1 VLLARRLR
9 LLRQSRHIQIQVNN
23 MSQTRK
29 LWIGLALL
37 LIATFSILLWMGNQ
51 VHQQAPPMPEN
62 VVTTDGQTLF
72 TRADIETGRTVWQ
85 SIGGQQLGSIW
96 GHGALVA
103 PDWSADWLH
112 RETVAWLELRAQR
125 QLAHPYSKLSA
136 GEQAKLQAELKPEL
150 RRNTYDASSG
160 SIVVSPER
168 AQAIAQIAAH
178 YMSLFSND
186 PATASL
192 RQTYAMKDNTVDTA
206 AHRQQLAAFF
216 FWTAWAAGTE
226 RPGEAATYTNNWP
239 YEPLIGNTP
248 TSSQF
253 LWTVFSVIFMIA
265 GIGLLGWHYAVYHGN
280 EAAQVPPA
288 TDPLRGITITPSMR
302 ATAKYFWLV
311 MVLFLVQI
319 LLGATT
325 AHYQVEG
332 QNLYGLPLAEVL
344 PYSLTRTW
352 HTQLAVLWI
361 ATAWLATGLYIA
373 PAISGHEP
381 KFQRAGVNFLFVC
394 LLVIVVGAFAG
405 QWFAVMQKLGLASNF
420 WFGHQGWEYVD
431 LGRFWQAFLF
441 VGLMLWLALVGRALW
456 PALRRKDE
464 MSSIVGLLFLST
476 LAIGLFYGAGLM
488 WGEHTSLSM
497 VEYWRWW
504 VVHLWVEGFFEVFAV
519 AVISFLFVKLGL
531 VRGSTATANVL
542 FATIVFMA
550 GGVLGTFHHLYF
562 AGTTTAVVALGA
574 SFSALEVVPLALIGL
589 EAYDTY
595 KHGRATPWMAAYRWP
610 IMFFLAVSF
619 WNLVGAGLFGFLI
632 NTPLALYYMQGLNLT
647 PLHGHTAL
655 FGVYGMLGIGLMLFC
670 LRGLKPQV
678 AWSDGLLK
686 GSFWAFNV
694 GLALMALLTLLP
706 LGLLQL
712 NAALENGYWFAR
724 SAQFMGQPIIHLLVW
739 LRVPGDTIFSIAALM
754 LAWFIVRLWLPGAAP
769 AAAYPARRPHGAE

>member
-1 VLLARRLR
+1 
-9 LLRQSRHIQIQVNN
+9 

-29 LWIGLALL
+29 LWVGLGVLL
-37 LIATFSILLWMGNQ
+37 LASFSVLLWMGGE
-51 VHQQAPPMPEN
+51 VHRQAPPMPEL
-62 VVTTDGQTLF
+62 VKTVSGKPLF
-72 TRADIETGRTVWQ
+72 IRDDIETGRIVWQ

-112 RETVAWLELRAQR
+112 REAMAWLELRAVR
-125 QLAHPYSKLSA
+125 QMGKPYASLGA
-136 GEQAKLQAELKPEL
+136 GEQARLQADLKPDM
-150 RRNTYDASSG
+150 RANGYDAQTG
-160 SIVVSPER
+160 VLTIADER
-168 AQAIAQIAAH
+168 AEAMAKVAAH
-178 YMSLFSND
+178 YESLFSRD
-186 PATASL
+186 VATAAL
-192 RQTYAMKDNTVDTA
+192 RKGYAMREGTVDSAEHRA
-206 AHRQQLAAFF
+206 ALGAFF
-216 FWTAWAAGTE
+216 FWTAWAAVTS
-226 RPGEAATYTNNWP
+226 RPGETVSYTNNWP
-239 YEPLIGNTP
+239 YEPLVGNVP
-248 TSSQF
+248 TSSEF

-265 GIGLLGWHYAVYHGN
+265 GIALLAWHYAVYHGQ
-280 EAAQVPPA
+280 EGAPTPPA
-288 TDPLRGITITPSMR
+288 TDPLRGVTITPSMR

-311 MVLFLVQI
+311 LALFLAQI

-332 QNLYGLPLAEVL
+332 QDFYGLPLADVL
-344 PYSLTRTW
+344 PYALTRSW

-361 ATAWLATGLYIA
+361 AAAWLGTGLYIA

-381 KFQRAGVNFLFVC
+381 KWQRAGVNFLFVC
-394 LLVIVVGAFAG
+394 LLIITVGAFTG
-405 QWFAVMQKLGLASNF
+405 QWFAVMQKLGLANNF

-431 LGRFWQAFLF
+431 IGRFWQSFLF
-441 VGLMLWLALVGRALW
+441 IGLMLWLLLMGRALW

-476 LAIGLFYGAGLM
+476 IAIGLFYGAGLM
-488 WGEHTSLSM
+488 WKERTSLSM

-531 VRGSTATANVL
+531 VRGTTATTNVL

-589 EAYDTY
+589 EAYDTF
-595 KHGRATPWMAAYRWP
+595 KHGRATPWMATYRWP

-619 WNLVGAGLFGFLI
+619 WNIVGAGLFGFLI

-655 FGVYGMLGIGLMLFC
+655 FGVYGMLGIGLLLFC
-670 LRGLKPQV
+670 VRGLKPEV
-678 AWSDGLLK
+678 VWNEKVLK

-694 GLALMALLTLLP
+694 GLTLMALLTLLP
-706 LGLLQL
+706 MGLLQL
-712 NAALENGYWFAR
+712 NAALEHGYWYAR
-724 SAQFMGQPIIHLLVW
+724 SAEFMGQPLIHMLVW

-754 LAWFIVRLWLPGAAP
+754 LCWFTLRVWLPPRHAAP
-769 AAAYPARRPHGAE
+769 RPIARPAPRPRQSHGAE